1 MSWNEGE
8 VLKALNEKRYINGV
22 GIIDRLPPPEDVKS
36 NWMQSLGS
44 VEIGLLG
51 LF

>member
-22 GIIDRLPPPEDVKS
+22 GIIDRLPPLEDVMS
-36 NWMQSLGS
+36 WMQSLGS